1 MYGRD
6 QVLSRLRG
14 TLARNQ
20 PIIGAGAGSGISAK
34 FAERGGADLILIY
47 NSGRF
52 RMNGFGSN
60 AGLLPIGDA
69 NAIVVEMGQRDV
81 LPVVRDTPVIAGVFG
96 SDPTRV
102 LGRFLDT
109 LPPMGFSGI
118 INFPSHGYIDG
129 QYRASLEETGF
140 GLDNE
145 VELIRKARERDIF
158 SLAYCYD
165 LESVDGF
172 VRAGIDV
179 LVAHMGLTTG
189 GSIGASPGESKD
201 LTDCIE
207 LTAAMVQRARAINS
221 EVLVLTHGGPIETPQ
236 DMATV
241 LHATN
246 TQGFIG
252 ASTMERLPVETAIEG
267 TVRGFKEIALR
278 DQQ

>member
-1 MYGRD
+1 MNSRD
-6 QVLSRLRG
+6 QVLASLQLTLDRG
-14 TLARNQ
+14 L
-20 PIIGAGAGSGISAK
+20 PIVGAGAGTGISAK

-47 NSGRF
+47 NSGRY

-69 NAIVVEMGQRDV
+69 NAIVVEMGERDI
-81 LPVVRDTPVIAGVFG
+81 LPVVKETPVIAGVYG

-102 LGRFLDT
+102 IDRFLKS

-129 QYRASLEETGF
+129 AFRSSLEETGF

-145 VELIRKARERDIF
+145 VELIRKARTQDIF

-165 LESVDGF
+165 LDSVDGF
-172 VRAGIDV
+172 VSAGVDV

-189 GSIGASPGESKD
+189 GSIGASQGETKD
-201 LTDCIE
+201 LAKCID
-207 LTAAMVQRARAINS
+207 LTNGMISRARTINPNL
-221 EVLVLTHGGPIETPQ
+221 LVLIHGGPLETPQ
-236 DMATV
+236 DMASV
-241 LHATN
+241 MHATGA
-246 TQGFIG
+246 QGFIG
-252 ASTMERLPVETAIEG
+252 ASTMERLPVETAIED

-278 DQQ
+278 G

>member
-1 MYGRD
+1 MNSRD
-6 QVLSRLRG
+6 QVLARLQLTLDRG
-14 TLARNQ
+14 L
-20 PIIGAGAGSGISAK
+20 PIVGAGAGTGISAK

-47 NSGRF
+47 NSGRY

-69 NAIVVEMGQRDV
+69 NAIVVEMGERDI
-81 LPVVRDTPVIAGVFG
+81 LPVVKETPVIAGVYG

-102 LGRFLDT
+102 IDRFLKR

-129 QYRASLEETGF
+129 AFRSSLEETGF

-145 VELIRKARERDIF
+145 VELIQKARTQDIF

-165 LESVDGF
+165 LDSVDGF
-172 VRAGIDV
+172 VSAGVDV

-189 GSIGASPGESKD
+189 GSIGASQGESKD
-201 LTDCIE
+201 LARCID
-207 LTAAMVQRARAINS
+207 LTNGMIYRARAINPN
-221 EVLVLTHGGPIETPQ
+221 VLVLIHGGPLEKPQ
-236 DMATV
+236 DMAAV
-241 LHATN
+241 MHATGA
-246 TQGFIG
+246 QGFIG
-252 ASTMERLPVETAIEG
+252 ASTMERLPVETAIEE

-278 DQQ
+278 G